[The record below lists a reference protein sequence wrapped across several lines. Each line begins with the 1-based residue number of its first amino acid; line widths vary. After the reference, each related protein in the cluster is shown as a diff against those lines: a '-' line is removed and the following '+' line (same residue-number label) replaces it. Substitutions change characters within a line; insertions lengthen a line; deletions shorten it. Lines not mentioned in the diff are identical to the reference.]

1 MKTQILIILNEI
13 RPDVDF
19 KNESNFIENGMLDS
33 LDTIRLIAELEITF
47 SISINGSDITPEN
60 FNSLNNIEG
69 LVLKMKYNQNGG

>member
-1 MKTQILIILNEI
+1 
-13 RPDVDF
+13 
-19 KNESNFIENGMLDS
+19 MLDS